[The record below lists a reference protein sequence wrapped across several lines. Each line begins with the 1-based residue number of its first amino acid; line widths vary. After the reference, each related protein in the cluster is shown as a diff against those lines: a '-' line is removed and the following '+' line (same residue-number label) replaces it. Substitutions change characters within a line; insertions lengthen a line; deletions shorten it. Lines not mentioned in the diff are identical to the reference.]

1 MVVGVAEGWCL
12 RRRASLASRS
22 ACRGDLGAPS
32 AVRAIPR
39 ELGTRVIL
47 SAAAKASP
55 RLVLTSL
62 AAECREHRLRVGIVL
77 LHVVGDVLVRRAA
90 DAVCLCLLV
99 AVELPL
105 APVPVRDRHTRKLGR
120 EAAERVLVL
129 HQELAMPRQE
139 ARRAVRVRV
148 VHGILMD
155 LDELGVDAGVV
166 ELLHRLDVE
175 IAFALCQKVPILALT
190 LGVAAMR
197 TVLRLRSVRVWS
209 VRVWS
214 VRVWSVRVW
223 RVRFHALSILRTFTG
238 L

>member
-1 MVVGVAEGWCL
+1 
-12 RRRASLASRS
+12 
-22 ACRGDLGAPS
+22 
-32 AVRAIPR
+32 
-39 ELGTRVIL
+39 
-47 SAAAKASP
+47 
-55 RLVLTSL
+55 
-62 AAECREHRLRVGIVL
+62 
-77 LHVVGDVLVRRAA
+77 
-90 DAVCLCLLV
+90 
-99 AVELPL
+99 
-105 APVPVRDRHTRKLGR
+105 
-120 EAAERVLVL
+120 
-129 HQELAMPRQE
+129 MPRQE

-148 VHGILMD
+148 VHGVLMD

-209 VRVWS
+209 VRVWRVRVWS

-238 L
+238 LAHALVVRAC